1 MTGTQS
7 WPAARIFVGDI
18 QVRVSNGSRLNFSF
32 IITIPL
38 GASATAILESCPTQA
53 TLVPSWLNPTLWI
66 QPPPVGELE
75 NSAIRF
81 ANGIFAPH
89 SVGAGLGS
97 ISLMYV
103 ENTRTLKSV
112 EPAAEIFIFVTGEL
126 IWKMSQQK
134 LNSTEKIFTR
144 GGFSKYNIPPLSLP
158 RRILFGCQSTVVM
171 VERRG
176 FRICFATHQSF
187 SWSK

>member
-18 QVRVSNGSRLNFSF
+18 QVRVSNGSRLNLSF

-66 QPPPVGELE
+66 QPPPLGELE

-112 EPAAEIFIFVTGEL
+112 EPAAGIFIFVTGEL

-144 GGFSKYNIPPLSLP
+144 GGWFSKYNIHPCPYREEYCLDASLP
-158 RRILFGCQSTVVM
+158 
-171 VERRG
+171 
-176 FRICFATHQSF
+176 
-187 SWSK
+187 